1 MIYPRNNNLLGSIL
15 IVDDSLENLNSLAE
29 MLNSYGYTPIKAE
42 TASIGLEKAE
52 SDCPDLILLDLVQPE
67 IDGYELCDRLKNNPK
82 TVDIPIIFMS
92 GLDGF
97 FDKIQAFQVGG
108 VDYISKPFNNEEL
121 VARIENQLTL
131 KRQKI
136 ELTQEIERRQ
146 HVEKILS
153 ESRALLASVLN
164 SSPDG
169 IAAFKAVRDAQGK
182 IAYFRCVVANPVVSQ
197 MVGQHQDNLVGQRL
211 LKTMIDQLDPYLFYL
226 LVGVVETG
234 ESFNQ
239 EFRFEL
245 NNTLHWYSVI
255 VVKNEDGFSITIR
268 DISERKEWEVLL
280 NQTNKNL
287 YQQAI
292 SDSLT
297 QVANRRAFDH
307 YIEQEWHRSKREK
320 VFLSLILA
328 DIDYFKNYNDHYGH
342 LAGDQCLREIA
353 QAIRN
358 AVKRPA
364 DFVARYGGEEFAV
377 ILPNTEIEGA
387 KQVAELIRSEIHQLK
402 IPHAESTVCQF
413 VTVSL
418 GVCSLL
424 PQPEDSF
431 KILISKADIA
441 LYEAKKQGRDR
452 IVETENE

>member
-1 MIYPRNNNLLGSIL
+1 MIYPRNNQLLGSIL
-15 IVDDSLENLNSLAE
+15 IVDDSLENLNFLAE

-42 TASIGLEKAE
+42 TASVGLEKAE
-52 SDCPDLILLDLVQPE
+52 SACPDLILLDLVQPE
-67 IDGYELCDRLKNNPK
+67 MEGYQLCNRLKNNPT

-92 GLDGF
+92 GVNGL

-108 VDYISKPFNNEEL
+108 VDYISKPFNIEEL

-136 ELTQEIERRQ
+136 ELTQEIECRQ
-146 HVEKILS
+146 HVEKILG
-153 ESRALLASVLN
+153 ESRSLLASVLN
-164 SSPDG
+164 CSPDG
-169 IAAFKAVRDAQGK
+169 IAAFKAVRDTQGK
-182 IAYFRCVVANPVVSQ
+182 IAYFRCVVANPEVSK
-197 MVGQHQDNLVGQRL
+197 MVGQHQDNLVGQRVR
-211 LKTMIDQLDPYLFYL
+211 KTMMDQLYPDLFEQ
-226 LVGVVETG
+226 LVRVVKTG

-239 EFRFEL
+239 EFRIEL

-255 VVKNEDGFSITIR
+255 VVQNGDGFSITIR
-268 DISERKEWEVLL
+268 DVSERKEWEVLL
-280 NQTNKNL
+280 NQTNQNL

-307 YIEQEWHRSKREK
+307 YIEQEWNRAKREQ

-328 DIDYFKNYNDHYGH
+328 DIDYFKNYNDYYGH
-342 LAGDQCLREIA
+342 QAGDQCLREIA

-387 KQVAELIRSEIHQLK
+387 KQVAELIRSEVHQLN

-441 LYEAKKQGRDR
+441 LYEAKRQGRDR
-452 IVETENE
+452 IVEAENG